1 MLKMCAVEIFQ
12 QDISLSDVLID
23 VKNLS
28 GNTIL

>member
-12 QDISLSDVLID
+12 QNISLSDVLRD